1 MIALNSVIKINFG
14 STKRNDAKVFYVIP
28 EYCDERW
35 EILTRIAIV
44 YDWSHET
51 IHTIEHLFKLKGLDV
66 VGAKDPDYIVYVDD
80 NKLSIEKTKK

>member
-1 MIALNSVIKINFG
+1 MIPLNTIIKVNFG
-14 STKRNDAKVFYVIP
+14 NTKRNDAKVFYVTP

-66 VGAKDPDYIVYVDD
+66 VEESNPDYVVNVDD
-80 NKLSIEKTKK
+80 NKLSIEKVKK